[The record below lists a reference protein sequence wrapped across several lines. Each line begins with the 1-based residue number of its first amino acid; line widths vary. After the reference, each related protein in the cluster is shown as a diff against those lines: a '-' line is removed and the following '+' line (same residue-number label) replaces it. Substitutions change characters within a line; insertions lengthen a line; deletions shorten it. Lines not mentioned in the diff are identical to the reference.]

1 MSSVTLTDVGLVY
14 PNGTVGLAGIDLA
27 IADGEFVALVGPSG
41 SGKTTL
47 LRAIAGF
54 LAPSTGSILLDD
66 TVVADARRSVEPEKR
81 GLGMVFQQ
89 HAVWPHW
96 NVERNIAYPLVLAR
110 VPRAERASRV
120 AEVMALV
127 GLTGFE
133 KRNPATLSGGQRQRV
148 ALARAIVG
156 RPRVLLLDEALSA
169 LDEPLRDSLRLELQS
184 LTRSIGLTVV
194 HVTHD
199 REEALALA
207 DRIVVLEGGRIQ
219 QVGSPVELVTRPV
232 TAAVARFLSDATLF
246 DGRRGAAGF
255 VADGH
260 PCAVPDGL
268 LDAGGVG
275 RGAGEG
281 GEAGRG
287 ASEADGAGLGAAE
300 AGGTGLGA
308 AEAGGTA
315 GLGAGTLAVLPE
327 DVTLR
332 PGTGAATDA
341 VVTSSLY
348 GRASNDV
355 IVQWQGVAVRSRV
368 PGRRFLVGER
378 VVVEIARAM
387 FYQSDAAAEL
397 VEAR

>member
-1 MSSVTLTDVGLVY
+1 MSSVTLTDVSLVY
-14 PNGTVGLAGIDLA
+14 PNGTIGLAGIDLA

-54 LAPSTGSILLDD
+54 LSPTSGSIHLDD
-66 TVVADARRSVEPEKR
+66 TLVASRSVLIAPEKR

-96 NVERNIAYPLVLAR
+96 SVEQNIAYPLVLAK
-110 VPRAERASRV
+110 VPRAERAARV
-120 AEVMALV
+120 AEVMELV
-127 GLTGFE
+127 GLTGFG

-207 DRIVVLEGGRIQ
+207 DRIVVLDGGRIQ

-232 TAAVARFLSDATLF
+232 TAEVARFLSDATLF
-246 DGRRGAAGF
+246 AGHRTAAGF
-255 VADGH
+255 AADGH
-260 PCAVPDGL
+260 PCVVP
-268 LDAGGVG
+268 
-275 RGAGEG
+275 GARLECG
-281 GEAGRG
+281 
-287 ASEADGAGLGAAE
+287 GAAV
-300 AGGTGLGA
+300 
-308 AEAGGTA
+308 
-315 GLGAGTLAVLPE
+315 GAGTLAVLPE
-327 DVTLR
+327 DITLE
-332 PGTGAATDA
+332 PGTGAETDA

-355 IVQWQGVAVRSRV
+355 VVQWQGIKVRCRV
-368 PGRRFLVGER
+368 PGRRYLVGER
-378 VVVEIARAM
+378 VAVGISRAM
-387 FYQSDAAAEL
+387 FYEADAAAL
-397 VEAR
+397 SAAAPQSVPVKTS

>member
-1 MSSVTLTDVGLVY
+1 MSSVTLTDVSLVY
-14 PNGTVGLAGIDLA
+14 PNGTTGLDNINLA

-54 LAPSTGSILLDD
+54 LSPTSGSILLDD
-66 TVVADARRSVEPEKR
+66 TLVASASVLVAPEKR

-96 NVERNIAYPLVLAR
+96 SVERNIAYPLVLAK
-110 VPRAERASRV
+110 VPRAERAARV
-120 AEVMALV
+120 AEVMELV
-127 GLTGFE
+127 GLTGFG

-207 DRIVVLEGGRIQ
+207 DRIVVLDRGRIQ

-232 TAAVARFLSDATLF
+232 TAEVARFLSDATLF
-246 DGRRGAAGF
+246 SGRLTADGFA
-255 VADGH
+255 ADGH
-260 PCAVPDGL
+260 PCAVPATL
-268 LDAGGVG
+268 LELGGDAGAVTVG
-275 RGAGEG
+275 G
-281 GEAGRG
+281 
-287 ASEADGAGLGAAE
+287 SAAV
-300 AGGTGLGA
+300 
-308 AEAGGTA
+308 
-315 GLGAGTLAVLPE
+315 GAGTLAVLPE
-327 DVTLR
+327 DITLE

-355 IVQWQGVAVRSRV
+355 VVQWQGIKVRCRV
-368 PGRRFLVGER
+368 PGRRYLVGER
-378 VVVEIARAM
+378 VAVGISRAM
-387 FYQSDAAAEL
+387 FYEADAAARAVAAPASVPVRTL
-397 VEAR
+397 

>member
-14 PNGTVGLAGIDLA
+14 PNGTIGLEAIDLA

-54 LAPSTGSILLDD
+54 LSPTSGTIRLDD
-66 TVVADARRSVEPEKR
+66 TLVASPSVLVAPEKR

-96 NVERNIAYPLVLAR
+96 NVERNIVYPLVLAK
-110 VPRAERASRV
+110 VPRAERAARV
-120 AEVMALV
+120 AEVMELV
-127 GLTGFE
+127 GLTGFGT
-133 KRNPATLSGGQRQRV
+133 RNPATLSGGQRQRV

-207 DRIVVLEGGRIQ
+207 DRIVVLDRGRIQ

-232 TAAVARFLSDATLF
+232 TAEVARFLSDATLF
-246 DGRRGAAGF
+246 SGSRSAAGF
-255 VADGH
+255 TADGH
-260 PCAVPDGL
+260 PCAV
-268 LDAGGVG
+268 
-275 RGAGEG
+275 
-281 GEAGRG
+281 
-287 ASEADGAGLGAAE
+287 DGARLDCGGAAV
-300 AGGTGLGA
+300 
-308 AEAGGTA
+308 
-315 GLGAGTLAVLPE
+315 GAGTLAVLPE
-327 DVTLR
+327 DITLE

-348 GRASNDV
+348 GRSSNDV
-355 IVQWQGVAVRSRV
+355 VVLWQGIKVRCRV

-378 VVVEIARAM
+378 VAVGISRAM
-387 FYQSDAAAEL
+387 FYEADPAARGAMPAPAAAS
-397 VEAR
+397 ATAS

>member
-1 MSSVTLTDVGLVY
+1 MSSVTLTEVGLVY
-14 PNGTVGLAGIDLA
+14 PNGTTGLAGIDLA

-54 LAPSTGSILLDD
+54 LSPTSGSIHLDD
-66 TVVADARRSVEPEKR
+66 TLVASPSVLVAPEKR

-96 NVERNIAYPLVLAR
+96 SVERNIAYPLVLAK
-110 VPRAERASRV
+110 VPRAERVRRV
-120 AEVMALV
+120 AEVMELV
-127 GLTGFE
+127 GLTGFGT
-133 KRNPATLSGGQRQRV
+133 RNPATLSGGQRQRV

-207 DRIVVLEGGRIQ
+207 DRIVVLDGGRIQ

-232 TAAVARFLSDATLF
+232 TAEVARFLSDATLF
-246 DGRRGAAGF
+246 SGHRSAAGF
-255 VADGH
+255 AADGH
-260 PCAVPDGL
+260 PCAV
-268 LDAGGVG
+268 AGEMIECG
-275 RGAGEG
+275 GAGV
-281 GEAGRG
+281 
-287 ASEADGAGLGAAE
+287 
-300 AGGTGLGA
+300 
-308 AEAGGTA
+308 
-315 GLGAGTLAVLPE
+315 GAGTLAVLPE
-327 DVTLR
+327 DITLA

-355 IVQWQGVAVRSRV
+355 VVQWQGIKVRCRV

-378 VVVEIARAM
+378 VAVGISRAM
-387 FYQSDAAAEL
+387 FYEKDAAAPAVAEPRS
-397 VEAR
+397 VPVRTG